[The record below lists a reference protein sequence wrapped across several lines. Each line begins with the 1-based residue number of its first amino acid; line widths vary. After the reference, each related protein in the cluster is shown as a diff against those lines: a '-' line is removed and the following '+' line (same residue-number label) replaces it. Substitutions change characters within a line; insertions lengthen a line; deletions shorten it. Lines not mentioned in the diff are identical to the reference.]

1 MEDRETILKMLN
13 RARQLDLGGVHFAV
27 PEKQT
32 PAGVDYLS
40 IPRLIVITAGSK
52 RAWLP
57 LSGGRTTVCLATGD
71 LLYCLPNTWEQHDW
85 GGHYEM
91 LCVVPRQD
99 YLRVSFYKHDSS
111 TDTTR
116 PEAVFLHTGL
126 PYHEAMRSTVKA
138 LNSTAGLGDPDVVKS
153 LAKALLGL
161 AEHECRRRV
170 DAAGGR
176 PVLLF
181 NRIRNWTANSFQ
193 EDISRQLVAKV
204 FKVSPGYVSQLFK
217 AHSDGTFQDYL
228 TQCRMNHARE
238 LLVTTDLT
246 IYQVADQAGFQNCV
260 HFVRHFR
267 ELNGLP
273 PGQYRSCHSAH

>member
-1 MEDRETILKMLN
+1 MEDRETILKKLST
-13 RARQLDLGGVHFAV
+13 ARQLDLRGVYVAV

-32 PAGVDYLS
+32 PACVDYLS

-52 RAWLP
+52 KAFLP
-57 LSGGRTTVCLATGD
+57 LSTGRKQVRLETGD
-71 LLYCLPNTWEQHDW
+71 LLYCLPNTWENHDW

-99 YLRVSFYKHDSS
+99 YLRVSFYKQDSPTNTS
-111 TDTTR
+111 R

-138 LNSTAGLGDPDVVKS
+138 LNSAVGLGDLDVVKS
-153 LAKALLGL
+153 LGKALLGL

-170 DAAGGR
+170 DVAGGR

-193 EDISRQLVAKV
+193 EDISRELVAKV

-217 AHSDGTFQDYL
+217 AHSDGSFQDYL